1 MVKSSTP
8 QGTESAQEW
17 QVRLQKILEQQ
28 GVSEFLKVKVQE
40 TTHTEKHYLR
50 RGRPTANTPYR
61 WETYSQLS
69 YQQWFGQF
77 SGGDR
82 INYSV
87 ITKSFILQAIFF
99 QGLAFG

>member
-1 MVKSSTP
+1 MYGSSC
-8 QGTESAQEW
+8 
-17 QVRLQKILEQQ
+17 QVINYMWWHGALQAK
-28 GVSEFLKVKVQE
+28 VLKVKVQE

-82 INYSV
+82 INYAV